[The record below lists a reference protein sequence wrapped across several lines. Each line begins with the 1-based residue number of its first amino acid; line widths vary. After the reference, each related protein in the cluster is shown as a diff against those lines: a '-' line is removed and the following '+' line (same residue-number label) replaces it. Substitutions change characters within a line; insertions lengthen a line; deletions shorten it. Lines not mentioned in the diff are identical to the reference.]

1 LHSGNL
7 LTLSQFI
14 QGQTSEMAS
23 IASNLNFEEIKA
35 IILELPPQ
43 DLVALSAEIDARLQT
58 LEIMQLA
65 ETSFQE
71 WHDEEEWV

>member
-1 LHSGNL
+1 
-7 LTLSQFI
+7 
-14 QGQTSEMAS
+14 MAS

>member
-1 LHSGNL
+1 
-7 LTLSQFI
+7 
-14 QGQTSEMAS
+14 MAS

-35 IILELPPQ
+35 IILQLPPQ
-43 DLVALSAEIDARLQT
+43 DLVTLSAEIDARLQT

-71 WHDEEEWV
+71 WHDEEEDIYDAES